1 MFLAVFS
8 QKSAL
13 LQEAEHLITA
23 PRPRCMM
30 EAGHLDRVELG
41 TPTIPTHHQGKRERL
56 AYIISQFNLDLMLL
70 IFLALML
77 FSAQAG

>member
-1 MFLAVFS
+1 
-8 QKSAL
+8 
-13 LQEAEHLITA
+13 
-23 PRPRCMM
+23 MM